1 MVSQMTGF
9 ETSNEIDAMAALWA
23 ARLDRGP
30 LAELDQ
36 ASLDSWLEGDVRR
49 LGALARAQAILAA
62 VALDAQPR
70 TANEG
75 ELDVAAVA
83 EEPETPADADDASK
97 VVSILPRLVSR
108 RRLIQ
113 AGTATALAASF
124 GALALLPLGTSSYT
138 TARGEVRLLPL
149 ADGSVVTLNTDSHIR
164 VNFSKANRTIYLDKG
179 EVLFDVAKNPQ
190 RPFLVKAG
198 MAKVQAV
205 GTAFNVRRMG
215 ATPVEVMVREG
226 LVKIAAPQ
234 GHRQSMMVGANMK
247 AVADA
252 RGDITAKTVSTEEM
266 ERMLAWREGK
276 IAFSETSLRDA
287 ATEFNRYNKIK
298 IEVGNGAIA
307 NRTVTGMFSANDPQ
321 GFADAAALT
330 LDLKV
335 EEKPGQIIFSTK

>member
-1 MVSQMTGF
+1 MVSQMTRF

-30 LAELDQ
+30 LTELDQ
-36 ASLDSWLEGDVRR
+36 ASLDTWLEGDVRR

-62 VALDAQPR
+62 VSLAANNSEAAALGSAQESEASSDA
-70 TANEG
+70 
-75 ELDVAAVA
+75 A
-83 EEPETPADADDASK
+83 EPSK
-97 VVSILPRLVSR
+97 VVSILPRLISR

-124 GALALLPLGTSSYT
+124 GALALLPIGTSSYT

-149 ADGSVVTLNTDSHIR
+149 ADGSVVTMNTDSHIR

-179 EVLFDVAKNPQ
+179 EVLFDVAKSPQ

-205 GTAFNVRRMG
+205 GTAFSVRRTG
-215 ATPVEVMVREG
+215 ITPVEVMVREG
-226 LVKIAAPQ
+226 LVKVAAPQ
-234 GHRQSMMVGANMK
+234 GHKQSMMVGANMK

-252 RGDITAKTVSTEEM
+252 SGDITAKRMSNEEM

-287 ATEFNRYNKIK
+287 ATEFNRYNKVK
-298 IEVGNGAIA
+298 IEVGNDVIA

-321 GFADAAALT
+321 GFAHAAALT

-335 EEKPGQIIFSTK
+335 QEKPGQIIFSTK